1 MSVPYLICASPVGL
15 VTEDAMM
22 LASVSSSMLNIGGKG
37 SEATTPRLNVGR
49 TNICYAAVSP
59 ARTKV
64 SAA

>member
-1 MSVPYLICASPVGL
+1 MVYCGAVSKSINS
-15 VTEDAMM
+15 
-22 LASVSSSMLNIGGKG
+22 ASVSNTWMVGNVKELSNTANGL
-37 SEATTPRLNVGR
+37 ATTPNPNVGS